1 MAISINSQDFREAA
15 QELDNLAAQKLLDKE
30 KYNQILTAK
39 GFDKN
44 EFKEAYIE
52 YADTPKEE
60 LDDQA
65 QITNI
70 PIIDPAIRTVGRAF
84 GEAGRGVADTAE
96 DFFPNFTAKVGSLLD
111 KTGDYV
117 PEIVKEYADQIFDPY
132 HGDGVYGNAEEMVG
146 NIGSY
151 FVPATGIIKGT
162 RLVSGLAKNAKLI
175 NSSAKAAQINRAIKT
190 NKALKTLEK
199 IPKVGK
205 VAKLAKNLALYG
217 TAFAASATIVEDPQE
232 NGVNVLLEQFPEST
246 AALESLAVN
255 PNDTAAQQ
263 RIQAFLN
270 NMGLE
275 VAFFGGLKGLMK
287 TYQGVKAGTKKVMP
301 TKLNKLLTATTSK
314 RGLTDDVLA
323 NFVKQDAVA
332 RNAYNT
338 AVEESKEL
346 SKLMKKSNFKSP
358 ENVSLVNEAL
368 AGDKAALAKLPTLVK
383 PKVIAMRKNIDG
395 ISNFF
400 LKKDRTSGPLNILI
414 DENLGTYIT
423 RTFEMF
429 ENPQYLK
436 DMEKV
441 LKKNKKNINNNQLN
455 SIAHKGMKAISD
467 YLINGMNLTPE
478 QAYVNIDK
486 ALKGYK
492 KDSDGIGTF
501 LSDLAGAS
509 MNKTGSSVKGF
520 FKRKKLDERVKLFLG
535 EVKDPNLN
543 YVNAYQKLAVYK
555 AEIDFLEK
563 LKDDMLK
570 SGAAKKAIESKGKFF
585 APADVG
591 KREAANLVVEE
602 RLKKIFGTGPID
614 RKQIKNPLENLYLDP
629 NYKQALE
636 DGLQAINPISGKG
649 LGSRV
654 LRGWLAGKSASQL
667 ALTALNPATHAV
679 NVLGNHLFMASNGF
693 IPNTKGSVDALE
705 FATRNLV
712 PLSNKKLT
720 QKWNR
725 YRELGITGTDV
736 ITETIRANIKR
747 FTSSPNMY
755 DKPSIARKVMTSP
768 YKATKKTLGKIIDVY
783 QMEDDIYKIM
793 HFESTKKYLAKAFPE
808 ESISKIEDM
817 AAKRTRDLMPNYK
830 IAPKFLKELRGYPIG
845 DFATFAAESTRV
857 AKNLIAYTVEDGLS
871 GNSVL
876 MNMAAR
882 RLGGMTI
889 AGLGADVLSKKSM
902 MMMGIT
908 EDERDAADIV
918 GPQYNYDVPQL
929 YLSGVEN
936 VNGKKVIKSVST
948 GSIDPFTWIK
958 STARFAHNLIND
970 EATTIDRFK
979 NIRYDPELQK
989 MGIAMIDKTLAPF
1002 LGTSIITDQL
1012 FDSIQKAREGN
1023 PDGALFDFGA
1033 QFFFPG
1039 IMKFLNKRAQS
1050 EAQVGYVPEGQRER
1064 TGSGAIL
1071 SSAFKGVPGETDWES
1086 LLGIKVNTLDL
1097 SSSIPYNIG
1106 YDLSNINKERKL
1118 SRLLKNKLTSLEKL
1132 TKQTY
1137 RGMVE
1142 KGAGK
1147 LNEQD
1152 LIAAKKSDELA
1163 RLRTEKEI
1171 RMYIKAYKDL
1181 GFTMEEIVR
1190 NLKGKVNINLLVSIT
1205 NNLHTPSSLTKADIE
1220 NYQKNLK
1227 PIGINLPFDYFEKMN
1242 QSIVNTKIDEED

>member
-15 QELDNLAAQKLLDKE
+15 QELDNLAAQKLLDEE

-232 NGVNVLLEQFPEST
+232 NGVNLLLTQFPEST
-246 AALESLAVN
+246 AALESLAIN

-263 RIQAFLN
+263 RINAFLN

-287 TYQGVKAGTKKVMP
+287 TYQGVKAGTKKVIP

-346 SKLMKKSNFKSP
+346 SKLMKKSNFRSS

-400 LKKDRTSGPLNILI
+400 LKKDRTSGPLNVVI

-429 ENPQYLK
+429 ENPQYLR
-436 DMEKV
+436 DMKKV
-441 LKKNKKNINNNQLN
+441 LKKNYKNISNNQLD
-455 SIAHKGMKAISD
+455 SISHKGMKSISD
-467 YLINGMNLTPE
+467 FLINGYNLTP
-478 QAYVNIDK
+478 QTAAVNIKK
-486 ALKGYK
+486 ALEGYK
-492 KDSDGIGTF
+492 GDKGLF

-520 FKRKKLDERVKLFLG
+520 FKRKKLDERIKLFLG
-535 EVKDPNLN
+535 EVKDPSLN

-555 AEIDFLEK
+555 AEIDFLET

-570 SGAAKKAIESKGKFF
+570 SGAAKEAIKSKGKFF

-591 KREAANLVVEE
+591 KREAVNDVVEE
-602 RLKKIFGTGPID
+602 RLSKIFGTGPIN
-614 RKQIKNPLENLYLDP
+614 KGQIKNPLQNLYVDP
-629 NYKQALE
+629 NYKQALK
-636 DGLQAINPISGKG
+636 DGLQAINPTTNR
-649 LGSRV
+649 L
-654 LRGWLAGKSASQL
+654 LRGWLAGKSTSQL
-667 ALTALNPATHAV
+667 SLTALNPATHAV
-679 NVLGNHLFMASNGF
+679 NVLGNNLFMAANGF
-693 IPNTKGSVDALE
+693 IPNTRGSVDALE
-705 FATRNLV
+705 FATRNLF

-725 YRELGITGTDV
+725 YRELGITGSDV
-736 ITETIRANIKR
+736 LAETLRANIKR

-830 IAPKFLKELRGYPIG
+830 IAPKFLKELRGAPIG

-857 AKNLIAYTVEDGLS
+857 AKNLIAYTVEDGIS

-876 MNMAAR
+876 MSLAAR

-902 MMMGIT
+902 MMMGVT

-918 GPQYNYDVPQL
+918 GPQYNYDIPQL

-936 VNGKKVIKSVST
+936 VNGKKVLKSVST
-948 GSIDPFTWIK
+948 GSIDPFTWVK

-970 EATTIDRFK
+970 EAATIDRFK

-989 MGIAMIDKTLAPF
+989 MTLAMADKTLAPF
-1002 LGTSIITDQL
+1002 VGTSIITDQL
-1012 FDSIQKAREGN
+1012 LDSVQSAREG
-1023 PDGALFDFGA
+1023 DLTSAGVDLAGA
-1033 QFFFPG
+1033 FFFPG
-1039 IMKFLNKRAQS
+1039 ILNFLNKRAQS
-1050 EAQVGYVPEGQRER
+1050 EAQVGYVPKGQRER
-1064 TGSGAIL
+1064 TGSGSIL
-1071 SSAFKGVPGETDWES
+1071 SSAFKGVPGETDWEA

-1106 YDLSNINKERKL
+1106 YDLSNINKEKKL

-1190 NLKGKVNINLLVSIT
+1190 NLKGKVNINLLVSIA

-1227 PIGINLPFDYFEKMN
+1227 PLGINLPFDYFEKMN

>member
-15 QELDNLAAQKLLDKE
+15 QELDNLAAQKLLDEE

-232 NGVNVLLEQFPEST
+232 NGVNLLLTQFPEST
-246 AALESLAVN
+246 AALESLAIN

-263 RIQAFLN
+263 RINAFLN

-287 TYQGVKAGTKKVMP
+287 TYQGVKAGTKKVIP

-332 RNAYNT
+332 KNAYNT

-346 SKLMKKSNFKSP
+346 SKLMKKSNFKSS

-400 LKKDRTSGPLNILI
+400 LKKDRTSGPLNVVI

-429 ENPQYLK
+429 ENPQYLR
-436 DMEKV
+436 DMKKV
-441 LKKNKKNINNNQLN
+441 LKKNYKNISNNQLD
-455 SIAHKGMKAISD
+455 SISHKGMKSISD
-467 YLINGMNLTPE
+467 FLINGYNLTP
-478 QAYVNIDK
+478 QTAAVNIKK
-486 ALKGYK
+486 ALEGYK
-492 KDSDGIGTF
+492 GDKGLF

-520 FKRKKLDERVKLFLG
+520 FKRKKLDERIKLFLG
-535 EVKDPNLN
+535 EVKDPSLN

-555 AEIDFLEK
+555 AEIDFLET

-570 SGAAKKAIESKGKFF
+570 SGAAKEAIKSKGKFF

-591 KREAANLVVEE
+591 KREAVNDVVEE
-602 RLKKIFGTGPID
+602 RLSKIFGTGPIN
-614 RKQIKNPLENLYLDP
+614 KGQIKNPLQNLYVDP
-629 NYKQALE
+629 NYKQALK
-636 DGLQAINPISGKG
+636 DGLQAINPTTNR
-649 LGSRV
+649 L
-654 LRGWLAGKSASQL
+654 LRGWLAGKSTSQL
-667 ALTALNPATHAV
+667 SLTALNPATHAV
-679 NVLGNHLFMASNGF
+679 NVLGNNLFMAANGF
-693 IPNTKGSVDALE
+693 IPNTRGSVDALE
-705 FATRNLV
+705 FATRNLF

-725 YRELGITGTDV
+725 YRELGITGSDV
-736 ITETIRANIKR
+736 LAETLRANIKR

-830 IAPKFLKELRGYPIG
+830 IAPKFLKELRGAPIG

-857 AKNLIAYTVEDGLS
+857 AKNLIAYTVEDGIS

-876 MNMAAR
+876 MSLAAR

-902 MMMGIT
+902 MMMGVT

-936 VNGKKVIKSVST
+936 VNGKKVLKSVST
-948 GSIDPFTWIK
+948 GSIDPFTWVK

-970 EATTIDRFK
+970 EAATIDRFK

-989 MGIAMIDKTLAPF
+989 MTLAMADKTLAPF
-1002 LGTSIITDQL
+1002 VGTSIITDQL
-1012 FDSIQKAREGN
+1012 LDSVQSAREG
-1023 PDGALFDFGA
+1023 DLTSAGVDLAGA
-1033 QFFFPG
+1033 FFFPG
-1039 IMKFLNKRAQS
+1039 ILNFLNKRAQA
-1050 EAQVGYVPEGQRER
+1050 EAQVGYVPKGQRER
-1064 TGSGAIL
+1064 TGSGSIL
-1071 SSAFKGVPGETDWES
+1071 SSAFKGVPGETDWEA

-1106 YDLSNINKERKL
+1106 YDLSNINKEKKL

-1190 NLKGKVNINLLVSIT
+1190 NLKGKVNINLLVSIA

-1227 PIGINLPFDYFEKMN
+1227 PLGINLPFDYFEKMN

>member
-15 QELDNLAAQKLLDKE
+15 QELDALAAQKLLDEE
-30 KYNQILTAK
+30 KYNQILLDK
-39 GFDKN
+39 GFDKK
-44 EFKEAYIE
+44 EFKEAYLE
-52 YADTPKEE
+52 YADTPRDE

-70 PIIDPAIRTVGRAF
+70 PIIDPAIRTVGRAV

-132 HGDGVYGNAEEMVG
+132 HGDGVYGKAEEMVG

-175 NSSAKAAQINRAIKT
+175 NSSAKAAQINKAIKT

-287 TYQGVKAGTKKVMP
+287 TYQSIKANTKKIMP
-301 TKLNKLLTATTSK
+301 TKIDKLLTATTSR

-323 NFVKQDAVA
+323 NFVKHDAVA

-368 AGDKAALAKLPTLVK
+368 AGDKAALAKLPTLIK

-400 LKKDRTSGPLNILI
+400 LKKDRTSGSLNLII

-429 ENPQYLK
+429 ENPQYLR
-436 DMEKV
+436 DMKKV
-441 LKKNKKNINNNQLN
+441 LKKNYENISNNQLD
-455 SIAHKGMKAISD
+455 SISHKGMKAISD
-467 YLINGMNLTPE
+467 FLINGYNLTPE
-478 QAYVNIDK
+478 QAAVNIKK
-486 ALKGYK
+486 ALEGYK
-492 KDSDGIGTF
+492 GDKGLF
-501 LSDLAGAS
+501 LSDLAGTS

-520 FKRKKLDERVKLFLG
+520 FKRKKLDERIKLFLG
-535 EVKDPNLN
+535 EVKDPSLN

-555 AEIDFLEK
+555 AEIDFLET

-570 SGAAKKAIESKGKFF
+570 SGAAKEAIKSKGKFF

-591 KREAANLVVEE
+591 KREAANDVVEE
-602 RLKKIFGTGPID
+602 RLSKIFGAGPIN
-614 RKQIKNPLENLYLDP
+614 KGQIKNPLQNLYIDP
-629 NYKQALE
+629 NYKQALK
-636 DGLQAINPISGKG
+636 DGLQAINPTTNK
-649 LGSRV
+649 V

-667 ALTALNPATHAV
+667 SLTALNPATHAV
-679 NVLGNHLFMASNGF
+679 NVLGNNLFMAANGF
-693 IPNTKGSVDALE
+693 IPNTRGSVDALE
-705 FATRNLV
+705 FATRNLF

-725 YRELGITGTDV
+725 YRELGITGSDV
-736 ITETIRANIKR
+736 LAETLRANIKR

-755 DKPSIARKVMTSP
+755 DKPSIARKVITSP

-830 IAPKFLKELRGYPIG
+830 IAPKFLKELRGAPIG

-902 MMMGIT
+902 MMMGVT

-918 GPQYNYDVPQL
+918 GPQYNYDIPQL
-929 YLSGVEN
+929 YLSDVEN
-936 VNGKKVIKSVST
+936 VNGKKVLKSVST

-970 EATTIDRFK
+970 EAATIDRFK

-989 MGIAMIDKTLAPF
+989 MTLAMVDKTLAPF
-1002 LGTSIITDQL
+1002 VGTSIITDQL
-1012 FDSIQKAREGN
+1012 LDSIQSAREG
-1023 PDGALFDFGA
+1023 DLTSAGVDLAGA
-1033 QFFFPG
+1033 FFFPG
-1039 IMKFLNKRAQS
+1039 ILNFLNKRAQS

-1064 TGSGAIL
+1064 TGSGSIL
-1071 SSAFKGVPGETDWES
+1071 SSAFKGVPGETDWEA
-1086 LLGIKVNTLDL
+1086 LLGVKVNTLDL

-1190 NLKGKVNINLLVSIT
+1190 NLKGKVNIDLLVSIA
-1205 NNLHTPSSLTKADIE
+1205 NNLHTPSYLTKSDIE

-1227 PIGINLPFDYFEKMN
+1227 PLGINLPFDYFEKMN